1 MNKYTFKTN
10 INCADCIAKVAPHL
24 NQSEEVKSWSVDTDT
39 THKILSIETNMLA
52 SAIIE
57 FIDALGFEAVALD
70 S

>member
-1 MNKYTFKTN
+1 
-10 INCADCIAKVAPHL
+10 L
-24 NQSEEVKSWSVDTDT
+24 NQSKEVKSWSVDTDT